1 MDAHKRHGMGSRS
14 GGSRLATIGIYSV
27 KGGVGKTTLA
37 SNLAWC
43 SGTIDNRET
52 LVWDLDQSGGVGFL
66 LGYDSSGS
74 RQTVALFDADRNPR
88 RLVCD
93 TAIGKVKLLPA
104 DEELRYL
111 EVKLSRIGN
120 RNRIGRIA
128 QDLSKDF
135 SRILIDC
142 PPVQSELSLQV
153 IRAVDLV
160 IVPLPPSPLSTRA
173 FAQVTRQVKESGM
186 RHPPMLP
193 VLSMVDMRRKLHR
206 DAVAEAPGWPVIPF
220 SSAAEQCAVR
230 SQPVGQFAR
239 TSVTAKAIE
248 RLHKAIEAK
257 LADMGKA

>member
-1 MDAHKRHGMGSRS
+1 M
-14 GGSRLATIGIYSV
+14 ATIGIYSV

>member
-1 MDAHKRHGMGSRS
+1 MA
-14 GGSRLATIGIYSV
+14 AIGIYSV

-43 SGTIDNRET
+43 NGAIDKRET
-52 LVWDLDQSGGVGFL
+52 LVWDLDPSGGVGFL
-66 LGYDSSGS
+66 LGYESSGS

-206 DAVAEAPGWPVIPF
+206 DAVVEAPGWPVIPF

-248 RLHKAIEAK
+248 RLHRAIESK
-257 LADMGKA
+257 LSELGKA